1 MASSSSAALDESSR
15 DSSQASWVEQQLFE
29 LLGASVTCWG
39 PEALTMGEAGR
50 RALLSRSA
58 GWAVGGMSES
68 SWVTRA
74 STQRAISHTVVVS
87 SSTMHRSRSR
97 ATPRGA
103 ALSRGRPRRSPPKYK
118 TVSHPFARQ
127 SLHACYW
134 ESLSRVVSE

>member
-1 MASSSSAALDESSR
+1 
-15 DSSQASWVEQQLFE
+15 
-29 LLGASVTCWG
+29 
-39 PEALTMGEAGR
+39 MGEAGR

-103 ALSRGRPRRSPPKYK
+103 ALSPEASALPPNTKPL
-118 TVSHPFARQ
+118 VSHPFARQ